1 MEITELEKFLVND
14 SYEFKR
20 KGGVLYATI
29 LDEELDPIEVC
40 FNNDECALINT
51 AELNFI
57 ALSAKQLKNLTLLI
71 KKAKKIY
78 ESEDNDDE
86 LA

>member
-1 MEITELEKFLVND
+1 MEITELEKFLVKD

-20 KGGVLYATI
+20 KDGVLYATI
-29 LDEELDPIEVC
+29 LDEES
-40 FNNDECALINT
+40 
-51 AELNFI
+51 ELNFI

-78 ESEDNDDE
+78 ESEI
-86 LA
+86 